1 MKETLDMS
9 QIVETGEN
17 SRLPTVKTYKF
28 HNVNKDKIFGNKKQ
42 KRNTTGS
49 PRKVLL
55 DNKVKVEDL
64 VGKREQ
70 LILNKYVPIKQ
81 KVLFRPG
88 SEATYLETKKTSD
101 DETRKETNEA
111 EVNKERGLR
120 LVNINNLLSDPCNKF
135 TDSSNEQTEMQD
147 QPLDLSRKSTECNNP
162 TQATQL
168 PLDLTLKSDS
178 IAAPPQQQPIQF
190 LLLDKSIIKLV
201 PISHSSSNV
210 NNPTGT
216 SNPTINT
223 STNLLQSR
231 SPIQLQ
237 TLPTNSRQ
245 SKISMSNGTDHNPN
259 SVNDEK
265 PRKQNALNKKS
276 VSRKSTES
284 MVKTNETI
292 TKNGS
297 LFCTFK
303 NVKHMNLL
311 REQQAKKSS
320 RKKEKSK

>member
-1 MKETLDMS
+1 M
-9 QIVETGEN
+9 G
-17 SRLPTVKTYKF
+17 
-28 HNVNKDKIFGNKKQ
+28 
-42 KRNTTGS
+42 
-49 PRKVLL
+49 
-55 DNKVKVEDL
+55 
-64 VGKREQ
+64 
-70 LILNKYVPIKQ
+70 ILNKYVPIKQ

-88 SEATYLETKKTSD
+88 SEATYLQTKKTSD

-210 NNPTGT
+210 NNP
-216 SNPTINT
+216 
-223 STNLLQSR
+223 
-231 SPIQLQ
+231 
-237 TLPTNSRQ
+237 
-245 SKISMSNGTDHNPN
+245 N

-320 RKKEKSK
+320 RKKEKNK